1 MPKRKNIVLIGMPGC
16 GKSTVGLLL
25 AKHLCMR
32 FVDTDMLIQARENMP
47 LQKIINNKGSEYFA
61 RLEEEVILSLCA
73 EETVIATGGSAVLH
87 PGAMEHL
94 KKISEVVYLE
104 ADFGLIRKRLWNLK
118 TRGIILGPGKTLEDL
133 YRSRKPEYE
142 KYADVT
148 IRIRHK
154 TLEQIVTRIA
164 DLLGR
169 SFSSEG

>member
-25 AKHLCMR
+25 AKRLCMR

-87 PGAMEHL
+87 PVAMEHL

-142 KYADVT
+142 KYADLT

-164 DLLGR
+164 ELLGR